1 MKKMEKALVVM
12 TLLVAVMMTGAT
24 IATMQEN
31 QNRNQNQNGN
41 ANGNRGNRN
50 SNRMNS
56 NMGGNMNGSM
66 NANMGGNMNAGGNMN
81 STMTMSSNMGG
92 TMMVSDAE
100 FAAMAAQGSTAEIQ
114 MAQLAQQ
121 KATSRDVQK
130 YAQQMIKD
138 HTKSNNNLMKVAT
151 KKQMTLPT
159 TPNADQ
165 MQMMSQLQ
173 QASGAE
179 FDRMYIQMAGV
190 QAHQMM
196 QGLYQSEISNG
207 TDAEIKSFARKTL
220 PTVQKHLRMAQ
231 EMMNEGMGGGG
242 NMNMRGGNMNTGGGN
257 MNMGGNM
264 NGNMNTNNNRNR
276 NNTNR
281 GGNTNG
287 NTNNSNR

>member
-1 MKKMEKALVVM
+1 MKKMEKAMVVM
-12 TLLVAVMMTGAT
+12 TLLVAVMMAGAT

-31 QNRNQNQNGN
+31 QNQNQNGN
-41 ANGNRGNRN
+41 SNRGNRSN

-56 NMGGNMNGSM
+56 NRMNSNTGGNMNSDMGGNMNMGG
-66 NANMGGNMNAGGNMN
+66 NANMSGNMSMG
-81 STMTMSSNMGG
+81 SNMGG
-92 TMMVSDAE
+92 SMAATSDTE

-121 KATSRDVQK
+121 KAASKDVQK
-130 YAQQMIKD
+130 YAKQMIKD
-138 HTKSNNNLMKVAT
+138 HTKASNNLMKVAS

-165 MQMMSQLQ
+165 MQMLSQLQ
-173 QASGAE
+173 AASGAE

-196 QGLYQSEISNG
+196 QGLFQSEISNG
-207 TDAEIKSFARKTL
+207 TDAEIKSFATKTL
-220 PTVQKHLRMAQ
+220 PTVQKHLRMAEQ
-231 EMMNEGMGGGG
+231 MTNTGMTGG
-242 NMNMRGGNMNTGGGN
+242 NMNGNT
-257 MNMGGNM
+257 GGNM

-276 NNTNR
+276 NNSNRGNSNR

>member
-1 MKKMEKALVVM
+1 MKKMEKALVAM

-24 IATMQEN
+24 LATMQE
-31 QNRNQNQNGN
+31 NRNQNQNGN

-50 SNRMNS
+50 SNRTNS
-56 NMGGNMNGSM
+56 NMGGNMNH
-66 NANMGGNMNAGGNMN
+66 NMGGNMNAGDNMN
-81 STMTMSSNMGG
+81 SNMTMSSNMGG
-92 TMMVSDAE
+92 AMTATSDTE
-100 FAAMAAQGSTAEIQ
+100 FAAMAAQGSIAEIQ

-130 YAQQMIKD
+130 FARQMIKD
-138 HTKSNNNLMKVAT
+138 HTKSNNNLTKVAAR
-151 KKQMTLPT
+151 KQITLPT

-165 MQMMSQLQ
+165 MQMLSQLQ

-179 FDRMYIQMAGV
+179 FDRMYIQIAGV
-190 QAHQMM
+190 QAHQTM
-196 QGLYQSEISNG
+196 QGLFQSEISNG
-207 TDAEIKSFARKTL
+207 TDAEIKSFATKTL

-231 EMMNEGMGGGG
+231 EMMNEGM
-242 NMNMRGGNMNTGGGN
+242 TGGGN
-257 MNMGGNM
+257 MNMGGGNMNGNTGGNM

-276 NNTNR
+276 NNSNR

>member
-1 MKKMEKALVVM
+1 MKKMKKALVAM
-12 TLLVAVMMTGAT
+12 TLLIAVMMTGAT

-31 QNRNQNQNGN
+31 RNQNQNGN
-41 ANGNRGNRN
+41 ANGNRNNMNSNRMN
-50 SNRMNS
+50 ANRMNS
-56 NMGGNMNGSM
+56 NMGGNMNGNM

-81 STMTMSSNMGG
+81 SNMAMSSNMGG
-92 TMMVSDAE
+92 TMTVSDTE

-114 MAQLAQQ
+114 MSQLAEQ
-121 KATSRDVQK
+121 KSTNKDVQK
-130 YAQQMIKD
+130 FARQMIKD
-138 HTKSNNNLMKVAT
+138 HTKANNNLMKVAS

-173 QASGAE
+173 AASGAE
-179 FDRMYIQMAGV
+179 FDRLYIQLAGV

-196 QGLYQSEISNG
+196 QGLYQSEINNG

-231 EMMNEGMGGGG
+231 EMANGGMTGGNMNMGGG
-242 NMNMRGGNMNTGGGN
+242 NMNGNT
-257 MNMGGNM
+257 GGNM

-276 NNTNR
+276 NNSNR
-281 GGNTNG
+281 GNTNG